1 MGDLPNDRTIKRTI
15 ARSTKATNAID
26 GLHSN

>member
-1 MGDLPNDRTIKRTI
+1 MGDLFNDRTIKRTI

-26 GLHSN
+26 GMYA